1 MIRYAWLM
9 FPLLLL
15 AGCTTVSETKPVDV
29 LVEPHP
35 ADLQITIPE
44 VVTDPDKSKLIVPGA
59 QTSPAVVSLLEQAR
73 TATQQGD
80 VQRAEVLLERT
91 VRIEPKNAILWNYLA
106 KIRLQQGRFNEAAG
120 LAQKANFLAK
130 GDKKL
135 QIDNWRIIA
144 HARNRNGDLAGV
156 REAQTKIDALQE

>member
-1 MIRYAWLM
+1 MKQYGWIVFSILT
-9 FPLLLL
+9 L
-15 AGCTTVSETKPVDV
+15 AGCTTVSETKPV
-29 LVEPHP
+29 ESSTEQQPT
-35 ADLQITIPE
+35 DLQIIIPDI
-44 VVTDPDKSKLIVPGA
+44 VADPDKSKMIVPGA

-120 LAQKANFLAK
+120 LAQKSNVLAK

-144 HARNRNGDLAGV
+144 HARNRNGDLAGA
-156 REAQTKIDALQE
+156 REAQIKIDALQE

>member
-1 MIRYAWLM
+1 MRYSWM
-9 FPLLLL
+9 VFSLLAL
-15 AGCTTVSETKPVDV
+15 AGCTTVSVTKPVEV
-29 LVEPHP
+29 MPEPQP
-35 ADLQITIPE
+35 TDLQITIPE
-44 VVTDPDKSKLIVPGA
+44 VLSDPDKGKMILPGPH
-59 QTSPAVVSLLEQAR
+59 TSPAVVSLLEQAR

-91 VRIEPKNAILWNYLA
+91 VRIDPKNAILWNYLA

-120 LAQKANFLAK
+120 LAQKSNVLAK

-144 HARNRNGDLAGV
+144 HARHRNGDLAGS
-156 REAQTKIDALQE
+156 REAQIKIDALQE